1 MDFIYNSF
9 KIRYVKLNEL
19 FRALKLEGI
28 KSVTLYINLESIL
41 NPLHQKSYEEYLTSA
56 TTDSANEEYKS
67 VIANIINI
75 AAHYRQYF
83 TRERVFSNIVFF
95 YNDFDADGKYNNSVH
110 IKKYRRN
117 YHDMYNDDR
126 YTRVNEIIRGA
137 IEYCHKIVDF
147 IDAVYILH
155 SKRLDSSLIP
165 YVCTDH
171 KLLKSDLKIIL
182 TKDVYD
188 WQYVNEG
195 FLVMVPKGDDSV
207 ILYQKIF
214 MKYLLY
220 KYDMLDKYKLEI
232 SPLLYPFILS
242 VMGNKK
248 RNLPKVKGI
257 GFKKL
262 YRELEKLYI
271 KDYLSDEHPES
282 YNIEYLNDLIRTN
295 NGFYNNQIKELITDN
310 FYAIDIE
317 KQISIS
323 NWDNADEILSG
334 LVNRYDNNGL
344 KRLNDK
350 TFSDNPINLVELN
363 NYYPSMLKDGEVMP

>member
-1 MDFIYNSF
+1 M
-9 KIRYVKLNEL
+9 KLNEL

-56 TTDSANEEYKS
+56 TADSANEEYKS

-110 IKKYRRN
+110 IKKYRLN

-334 LVNRYDNNGL
+334 LINRYDNNGL